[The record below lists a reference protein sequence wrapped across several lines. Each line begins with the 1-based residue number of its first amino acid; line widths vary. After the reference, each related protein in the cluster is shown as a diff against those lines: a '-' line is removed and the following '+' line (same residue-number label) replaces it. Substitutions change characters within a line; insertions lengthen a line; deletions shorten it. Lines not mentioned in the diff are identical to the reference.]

1 MAAVCAFA
9 LSSTAMAQDAKTVIA
24 SAQGALG
31 NVKSITYSGSAH
43 DVAFQQCVV
52 KAIFVGAPV
61 WRVVGLDRRLTPEL
75 ARMALDL
82 ADERRS
88 AGRPVPAELWLALG
102 KHGGE
107 RGVASL
113 AKELEPAN
121 GERDGRRA
129 AALALARAGVAAARI
144 EAWLAKE
151 KDAEVAA
158 TLRLAVKFARSGA
171 GAPDA
176 AAFHAALTTPPTGA

>member
-1 MAAVCAFA
+1 MCGR
-9 LSSTAMAQDAKTVIA
+9 T
-24 SAQGALG
+24 
-31 NVKSITYSGSAH
+31 
-43 DVAFQQCVV
+43 FQQCVV

-61 WRVVGLDRRLTPEL
+61 WRIVGLDRRLTPEL

-102 KHGGE
+102 RHGGE

-113 AKELEPAN
+113 LKEVDPAN
-121 GERDGRRA
+121 PERLGRRA
-129 AALALARAGVAAARI
+129 AALGLARAGEAAR
-144 EAWLAKE
+144 LAE
-151 KDAEVAA
+151 LRARERNAEVKA
-158 TLRLAVKFARSGA
+158 TLEAAERLARGGA

-176 AAFHAALTTPPTGA
+176 AAFHAALVSAPGRA